1 MKAVFFGTPD
11 IASACLERLIAVGVD
26 VIYAVTR
33 ADKPKG
39 RGYKVEFSPVK
50 QTALDHGIP
59 VYQPATLR
67 TGEAFELLSSLG
79 ADVFITVA
87 YGRILPPD
95 ILAIPPMGC
104 INMHASLLPS
114 LRGASPISRA
124 IMNGDKV
131 GGVTVMY
138 MDEGL
143 DTGDI
148 VLQKTVDIPEDMD
161 FGTYYDVITNLG
173 CDALEDYVN
182 LAANGAVTRTPQD
195 HTNATYA
202 AKVEKEETLLDF
214 GDDTDSL
221 YNKIRGLCP
230 APCAYTYLAGKRVK
244 VYKAE
249 KGSGSGRPGSILA
262 ANKKGIEIA
271 SSNGSII
278 ITELQ
283 PEGKGRMTASA
294 FLAGNKVVPTEN
306 A

>member
-59 VYQPATLR
+59 VYQPSTLR
-67 TGEAFELLSSLG
+67 DGEAFELLSSLG

-114 LRGASPISRA
+114 LRGASPINRA
-124 IMNGDKV
+124 VMNGDKV

-161 FGTYYDVITNLG
+161 FGTYYDVITSLG

-195 HTNATYA
+195 HTTATYA

-214 GDDTDSL
+214 GDSTDSL

-249 KGSGSGRPGSILA
+249 KGSGSGSPGSILA
-262 ANKKGIEIA
+262 ANKKGIEVA
-271 SSNGSII
+271 SSDGSVI